1 MLAWT
6 SGAGLCNSVLPIS
19 DQIVFQMQ
27 IARNQEAVP
36 LTRDYIT
43 EWERAHGGK
52 SAAAE

>member
-1 MLAWT
+1 MTPWQRHAKP
-6 SGAGLCNSVLPIS
+6 GATTTPAVAGNG
-19 DQIVFQMQ
+19 
-27 IARNQEAVP
+27 VP